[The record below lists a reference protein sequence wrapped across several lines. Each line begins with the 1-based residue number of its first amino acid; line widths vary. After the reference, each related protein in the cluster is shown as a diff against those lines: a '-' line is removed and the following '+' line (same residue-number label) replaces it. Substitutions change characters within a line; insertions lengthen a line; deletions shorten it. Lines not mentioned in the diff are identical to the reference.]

1 MLKTMFGES
10 NKSTGRDDRERT
22 LVVALAGN
30 PNSGKTTLFNN
41 LTGTRQHVGNYPGV
55 TVEKKEGTCRH
66 NGVTMELVDL
76 PGTYSLTAYSV
87 EERVSRDFL
96 IDEQPDV
103 VVDVLDASNLERN
116 LYLAVQLIELGT
128 PLVLA
133 LNMSDVAEAQGV
145 KFDLAEL
152 SRFLGGPVIP
162 TVGNKAGGMDEL
174 LAAIVQVAESPQM
187 FSRPHVDFGREIE
200 EEIRKIESSLARAPE
215 LPSHVTPRWLAVKL
229 LEGDPAVEQQL
240 DLPDITEAV
249 ARSIAHL
256 RGVFGD
262 PPETVIPDRRY
273 GFISGACQEAV
284 RSTVEDRH
292 KQSDR
297 IDAILLSRAFGLP
310 IFLGLMYL
318 VFQLTFAVGA
328 VPMGWIEAL
337 VGWLAETVA
346 GFWPAGSDSALQS
359 LLVDGI
365 IGGVG
370 GVIVFLPVLMLLFLG
385 VALLEDSGYMARAAF
400 IMDQMMHR
408 IGLHGKSFIP
418 MLIGFGCSVP
428 AILATRT
435 LESRRDRL
443 TTIMITPLMSCG
455 ARLPIYALIIPAFF
469 PEAWHGPMLWLI
481 YVIGI
486 LLAILAAR
494 ILRITVLRGETT
506 PFVMELPPYRMPTL
520 KGTMIHTWERSR
532 EYLKKAG
539 TIILGFS
546 IILWAITKYPQ
557 KTKYDTDYD
566 LVRQE
571 ARDTYMTEVRR
582 LHRALADP
590 EPFEQLLAN
599 LEAGSSPVVVDG
611 VLPAPTSPSEFVQRI
626 QTARRRCED
635 TIAEK
640 GLERDDLLVL
650 ALRYQLGEE
659 LDRLRSDGPRI
670 FDAALAY
677 LDRAS
682 GPYEERLAEIAS
694 KQRSEDMRYA
704 LAGRIGCALEPVLKP
719 IGFDWRI
726 GTALIG
732 ATAAKEIFVA
742 QMAIVFSVSRGE
754 GDQEAL
760 RQKLQERYS
769 PLVGFGIMLFCLVSA
784 PCIAAIACTWKETRS
799 WRWALGQWAGLTLL
813 AYLVTGIAYWLG
825 RLMEIGV

>member
-1 MLKTMFGES
+1 MLEDPNNEEGSE
-10 NKSTGRDDRERT
+10 GAERA

-55 TVEKKEGTCRH
+55 TVEKKEGTCRY
-66 NGVTMELVDL
+66 GEADMGLVDL

-87 EERVSRDFL
+87 EERVSRNFL

-128 PLVLA
+128 PVVFA
-133 LNMSDVAEAQGV
+133 LNMSDIAEAQGIR
-145 KFDLAEL
+145 FDLAEL
-152 SRFLGGPVIP
+152 SRFLGGPVVQ
-162 TVGNKAGGMDEL
+162 TVGYKAGGMDEL
-174 LAAIVQVAESPQM
+174 LAAITQVADHPAA
-187 FSRPHVDFGREIE
+187 FTRPHVDFGREIE
-200 EEIRKIESSLARAPE
+200 EEIRKIEGRLTSASG

-229 LEGDPAVEQQL
+229 LEGDPEVGEQMAS
-240 DLPDITEAV
+240 TGV
-249 ARSIAHL
+249 ADVVAQSVAHL
-256 RGVFGD
+256 RGIFGD

-297 IDAILLSRAFGLP
+297 IDAIMLSRVFGLP
-310 IFLGLMYL
+310 IFLGLMYV
-318 VFQLTFAVGA
+318 VFQVTFAVGA
-328 VPMGWIEAL
+328 VPMGWIESWVA
-337 VGWLAETVA
+337 WLAGAV
-346 GFWPAGSDSALQS
+346 GGLWPAGSESPLQS
-359 LLVDGI
+359 LLVDGV

-370 GVIVFLPVLMLLFLG
+370 GVLVFLPIIMLLFLG

-400 IMDQMMHR
+400 IMDRMMHR

-428 AILATRT
+428 GILATRT

-486 LLAILAAR
+486 LLAIAAAK
-494 ILRITVLRGETT
+494 ILRIAVLKGETT
-506 PFVMELPPYRMPTL
+506 PFVMELPPYRMPTI
-520 KGTMIHTWERSR
+520 KGAAIHTWERSR

-546 IILWAITKYPQ
+546 IILWAITKYPR
-557 KTKYDTDYD
+557 KTEYDTDYGR
-566 LVRQE
+566 LAAE
-571 ARDTYMTEVRR
+571 AQAVYLTGARR
-582 LHRALADP
+582 LHREAVSP
-590 EPFEQLLAN
+590 VPFEQFLSHAEGN
-599 LEAGSSPVVVDG
+599 PDATAHDAIMVAPVS
-611 VLPAPTSPSEFVQRI
+611 LSEFVHRI
-626 QTARRRCED
+626 RMIRARCED
-635 TIAEK
+635 TIVQK
-640 GLERDDLLVL
+640 GLEDEELLVL
-650 ALRYQLGEE
+650 ALRHQVDEE
-659 LDRLRSDGPRI
+659 LARLRSDDPGT
-670 FDAALAY
+670 FDAALEFVDEAVT
-677 LDRAS
+677 
-682 GPYEERLAEIAS
+682 PYRERLDEIAA
-694 KQRSEDMRYA
+694 RRCSEDMRYA
-704 LAGRIGCALEPVLKP
+704 VAGRIGCALEPILKP

-732 ATAAKEIFVA
+732 AMAAKEIFVT

-754 GDQEAL
+754 EDQEAL
-760 RQKLQERYS
+760 RHKLQELYS

-784 PCIAAIACTWKETRS
+784 PCVATIACTWKETKS
-799 WRWALGQWAGLTLL
+799 WRWAMGQWAGLTVL
-813 AYLVTGIAYWLG
+813 AYLVTGLSYWLG
-825 RLMEIGV
+825 RILDIGV